1 MAMNSMTNLM
11 LTNYKKG
18 TNLVLDRSVD
28 LQDVKR
34 LLELGK
40 ILSSVLTEEEFK
52 ILQET
57 ILPGRTQVA
66 LSPPENR

>member
-66 LSPPENR
+66 LSPQENR